1 MKDQLTNQLANIFR
15 EYLQKELSIKVKF
28 QNFEWNFES
37 SGSITLIYDHDVCR
51 WKRDCFPS
59 EVEIRKEIVWENIP
73 KKELFEKDVM
83 IFNWDK
89 SQD

>member
-1 MKDQLTNQLANIFR
+1 MNIYKKSYPLKLNFKTSS
-15 EYLQKELSIKVKF
+15 EISKV
-28 QNFEWNFES
+28 QVQ
-37 SGSITLIYDHDVCR
+37 ITLIYDHDVCR